1 MYDFFFLIFPI
12 IPRRLDI
19 VACQSLK
26 IHHSTFA
33 KIIAILLI
41 ISMTLLFIPF
51 PIEAAWQ
58 PVNQSIDSFVEM
70 LDHIDGHNNF
80 TPGAKP
86 GENIIGKISD
96 AFGGN

>member
-1 MYDFFFLIFPI
+1 MAY
-12 IPRRLDI
+12 
-19 VACQSLK
+19 QSLK

-33 KIIAILLI
+33 KVIAILLI

-58 PVNQSIDSFVEM
+58 PINKSIDGIVEL
-70 LDHIDGHNNF
+70 LDQVDGHNNF
-80 TPGAKP
+80 TSGKNA
-86 GENIIGKISD
+86 GEPIAGKIYN

>member
-1 MYDFFFLIFPI
+1 MVY
-12 IPRRLDI
+12 
-19 VACQSLK
+19 QSLK
-26 IHHSTFA
+26 IHHSIFA
-33 KIIAILLI
+33 KVTAIILI

-58 PVNQSIDSFVEM
+58 PVERGIDSFVEM
-70 LDHIDGHNNF
+70 LDQIDGNNNF
-80 TPGAKP
+80 TPGEKP